1 MTGYPHGGGE
11 FEVEVELYLTPYQK
25 KKKMLRWIA
34 GLNIKVKTISLRRKY
49 RVYIYDL
56 GFDNDFLNMTPIVT
70 AKIRKNN
77 KVDFVKINYIFSSK
91 NTIKKV
97 KKLSTVWEKMIAKYP
112 SIYVSIN
119 QYQ

>member
-1 MTGYPHGGGE
+1 
-11 FEVEVELYLTPYQK
+11 
-25 KKKMLRWIA
+25 MLRWIA